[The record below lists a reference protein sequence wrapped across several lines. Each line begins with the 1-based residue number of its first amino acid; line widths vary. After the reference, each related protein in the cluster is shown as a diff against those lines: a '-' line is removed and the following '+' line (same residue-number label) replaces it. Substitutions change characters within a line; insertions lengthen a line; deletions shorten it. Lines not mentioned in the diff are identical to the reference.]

1 MRFPKR
7 IRTYCP
13 RCNTHTIHTVQV
25 YKHGK
30 RRTMSEGQRRYLRKQ
45 EGYGSKRRPEQKR
58 YAKVTKKV
66 VLRIQCTQCGY
77 RRHILGIRLKK
88 IELVDVTR

>member
-1 MRFPKR
+1 VKFPKR

-13 RCNTHTIHTVQV
+13 RCRTHTEHTVAV

-30 RRTMSEGQRRYLRKQ
+30 RRSMALGQRRYVRKQ
-45 EGYGSKRRPEQKR
+45 KGYGSKRRPEQKR

-66 VLRIQCTQCGY
+66 VLKITCTRCSY
-77 RRHILGIRLKK
+77 KRHILGIRLKK
-88 IELVDVTR
+88 IELVEKAR

>member
-1 MRFPKR
+1 MKFPKR

-13 RCNTHTIHTVQV
+13 RCRTHREHTVSQ

-30 RRTMSEGQRRYLRKQ
+30 RRSMALGQRRYMRKQ

-58 YAKVTKKV
+58 YAKVTKKI
-66 VLRIQCTQCGY
+66 VLRITCTECGY
-77 RRHILGIRLKK
+77 KRHILGIRLKK
-88 IELVDVTR
+88 IELVDKAR